1 MGADRI
7 NEICH
12 PGLADL
18 PQTGCWVN
26 TRSIIDVNTRIRGHI
41 IAGTVRTAAA
51 GVIWQPIE
59 ALELVEL
66 GSHDLKSSS
75 FGWGSFRRRDGY
87 REDQVG
93 EGSMAGSYGA
103 LTASLSRPRPFS
115 PSRYVACERL
125 VTCAPA
131 YEAPPRFARS
141 PSPSTDYDRVGGA
154 SNTLPRA
161 ATSYIVCAAHLRA
174 TAAARLALGR
184 GARCAASPRR
194 RTSRSPRRRV
204 A

>member
-1 MGADRI
+1 MP
-7 NEICH
+7 C
-12 PGLADL
+12 
-18 PQTGCWVN
+18 
-26 TRSIIDVNTRIRGHI
+26 RSACRSTCASARRAAAPRSFGVCTVPVPYC
-41 IAGTVRTAAA
+41 TVRSAAA

>member
-1 MGADRI
+1 MLRGVNAVQERLQEHLRERAACSRAALFWSMYGTGTI
-7 NEICH
+7 LYRRYRTIRSSRGN
-12 PGLADL
+12 LAAH
-18 PQTGCWVN
+18 
-26 TRSIIDVNTRIRGHI
+26 RSARTSR
-41 IAGTVRTAAA
+41 AGKPRSKE
-51 GVIWQPIE
+51 Q
-59 ALELVEL
+59 L
-66 GSHDLKSSS
+66 

>member
-1 MGADRI
+1 
-7 NEICH
+7 
-12 PGLADL
+12 
-18 PQTGCWVN
+18 
-26 TRSIIDVNTRIRGHI
+26 
-41 IAGTVRTAAA
+41 
-51 GVIWQPIE
+51 
-59 ALELVEL
+59 
-66 GSHDLKSSS
+66 
-75 FGWGSFRRRDGY
+75 
-87 REDQVG
+87 
-93 EGSMAGSYGA
+93 MAGSYGA